1 MWKNLIIM
9 TWKHFNIKDMNFM
22 PFMNF
27 NRDGILLKVITITYY
42 EYRFKQNKSTNHL
55 CWCFILDERFCYQLA
70 TGFTKMC

>member
-1 MWKNLIIM
+1 M

-42 EYRFKQNKSTNHL
+42 EYRFK
-55 CWCFILDERFCYQLA
+55 
-70 TGFTKMC
+70 